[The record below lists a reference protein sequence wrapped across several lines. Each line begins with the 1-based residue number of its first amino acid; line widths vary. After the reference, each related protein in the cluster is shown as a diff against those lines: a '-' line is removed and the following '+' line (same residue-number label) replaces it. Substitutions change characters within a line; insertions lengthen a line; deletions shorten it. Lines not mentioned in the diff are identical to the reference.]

1 MRSKQAHDETAAPVG
16 VPFAPMGVDESF
28 PERPGMPGFEGP
40 MGPSAPAQPVVKPRK
55 PNTLRLLISHNRT
68 MLAPWAWMA
77 AADVTAFT
85 AHYAAPTWWQSAL
98 AAAGAS
104 ALVAGGGLFHTREA
118 RLKKRIKTMRTLRK
132 VQTDARRMLVAGTAW
147 ELLASTWTPIGPHGG
162 MQLTLLG
169 GGLLV
174 AAPHLLRTRRRPVEA
189 PTVAA
194 IAAPVEDPRISKFR
208 TQFCATG
215 PLKEARIHD
224 QEDIN
229 GGFRFSVECSLAYRG
244 KFSDVER
251 LRDDIAAL
259 YDAPVDHVSVEH
271 HESRSARRA
280 VVTVLTETKA
290 HERDEPWDGKSTY
303 DPETGTFVLGR
314 FADGSRSRW
323 QLHIPGSGACG
334 GMCVGDVGSGKT
346 GTMHLIVSEAGSAK
360 LCAECLGAGTCPE
373 CDPQRI
379 CAVWMGDPQRQPFG
393 VWRGRSDVTAWGPL
407 SCVRMLSWLHAGM
420 RHRADHFGR
429 MEWTDHLGR
438 TNYGKGWFDP
448 TPEFPM
454 VLGVIDEWSIIMADP
469 DLSRFAGPL
478 AEQIEDEGRKVGVRL
493 LIGSQD
499 ADVEANGSR
508 GFRNALGAANAISHR
523 SDRLAKSMLNLEGNP
538 ADLPEGVHGVSYL
551 RSYDKRSGIVQRTK
565 HLPEVLRRGQTGLD
579 VRALTERI
587 AADPITYDPAFLG
600 AIDLLGYTGPG
611 QILDD
616 GDGWGLDALLGGEPS
631 EANQEVMAALAEA
644 DALVD
649 RANEPKAG
657 GPVSAPD
664 VAAVRE
670 ALGQRADADVF
681 DLMSATGLSA
691 LGVSRAVDALMADG
705 VASQAASGRYAS
717 C

>member
-1 MRSKQAHDETAAPVG
+1 MRSKQTHDATTAPAG
-16 VPFAPMGVDESF
+16 LPFAPMGVDEL
-28 PERPGMPGFEGP
+28 PEHPGMPGFEGP
-40 MGPSAPAQPVVKPRK
+40 IGPTQPVVKPRR
-55 PNTLRLLISHNRT
+55 PNTLRLLVSHNRT

-85 AHYAAPTWWQSAL
+85 AHYATPTWWQSAL
-98 AAAGAS
+98 TAAGAS
-104 ALVAGGGLFHTREA
+104 ALVAGGSLFHTREA
-118 RLKKRIKTMRTLRK
+118 RLRKRIKTMRTLRK
-132 VQTDARRMLVAGTAW
+132 VQADTRRILVAGTAW

-174 AAPHLLRTRRRPVEA
+174 AAPHLWRTRRRPVEVE
-189 PTVAA
+189 PIAA

-208 TQFCATG
+208 VQFCATG
-215 PLKEARIHD
+215 QLKEARIHD
-224 QEDIN
+224 IEDIH

-251 LRDDIAAL
+251 LWDDIAAL
-259 YDAPVDHVSVEH
+259 YDVPVDHVSVEH

-334 GMCVGDVGSGKT
+334 GLCIGDVGSGKS
-346 GTMHLIVSEAGSAK
+346 GTIHLIAAEAGSAK
-360 LCAECLGAGTCPE
+360 VCAACLGACTCPE

-393 VWRGRSDVTAWGPL
+393 VWRGRADVTAWGPL

-438 TNYGKGWFDP
+438 TNSGKGWFDP

-454 VLGVIDEWSIIMADP
+454 ILGVIDEWPIIMKDP
-469 DLSRFAGPL
+469 DLSRFAAPL

-493 LIGSQD
+493 LIGSQE
-499 ADVEANGSR
+499 ADLEKNGGSR
-508 GFRNALGAANAISHR
+508 GFRNALCAANAISHR
-523 SDRLAKSMLNLEGNP
+523 SDRYAKTMLNLEGNP

-579 VRALTERI
+579 VRAIAERI
-587 AADPITYDPAFLG
+587 AADPITYDPTFLG

-616 GDGWGLDALLGGEPS
+616 GDDWSLNRLLGG
-631 EANQEVMAALAEA
+631 EANQEVVDAIA
-644 DALVD
+644 DAGTLH
-649 RANEPKAG
+649 EPKAA

-664 VAAVRE
+664 IDAVRE

-691 LGVSRAVDALMADG
+691 LGVSRAVDALIADG
-705 VASQAASGRYAS
+705 AASQAPSGRYAT
-717 C
+717 CT

>member
-1 MRSKQAHDETAAPVG
+1 MRTKQTREAPTAGLPVPPVG
-16 VPFAPMGVDESF
+16 IGESSWD
-28 PERPGMPGFEGP
+28 PGMPGFEDSTDP
-40 MGPSAPAQPVVKPRK
+40 YAPAQPAMKPRK
-55 PNTLRLLISHNRT
+55 PNTLRLLVSHNRT

-77 AADVTAFT
+77 AADITAFT
-85 AHYAAPTWWQSAL
+85 AHYGAPSLGQAALT
-98 AAAGAS
+98 AAGAS
-104 ALVAGGGLFHTREA
+104 ATVAAGSLFHTREA
-118 RLKKRIKTMRTLRK
+118 RLRKHIKTVKTRRK
-132 VQTDARRMLVAGTAW
+132 VQTTVRRALIAGSAW

-169 GGLLV
+169 GGLAL
-174 AAPHLLRTRRRPVEA
+174 AAPHLWRNRRRPVEA
-189 PTVAA
+189 EPVAA

-215 PLKEARIHD
+215 PLKESRIHD
-224 QEDIN
+224 TEDIH
-229 GGFRFSVECSLAYRG
+229 GGFRFAVECSLAYRG
-244 KFSDVER
+244 KFADVER

-259 YDAPVDHVSVEH
+259 YDVPVDHVSVEH

-290 HERDEPWDGKSTY
+290 HERDEPWDGTSTY
-303 DPETGTFVLGR
+303 DPQTGTFVLGR
-314 FADGSRSRW
+314 FADGSKSRW

-346 GTMHLIVSEAGSAK
+346 GTMHLLASEAGSAK
-360 LCAECLGAGTCPE
+360 LCAACMGACTCPV

-393 VWRGRSDVTAWGPL
+393 VWRGRADVTAWGPL

-420 RHRADHFGR
+420 RHRADYFGR

-438 TNYGKGWFDP
+438 VNYGKGWFDP

-454 VLGVIDEWSIIMADP
+454 VLGVIDEWSIIMSDP
-469 DLSRFAGPL
+469 ELSRFAGPL

-565 HLPEVLRRGQTGLD
+565 HLPEVLRPGQTGLD
-579 VRALTERI
+579 VRAIAERI
-587 AADPITYDPAFLG
+587 AADPITYDPTFLD
-600 AIDLLGYTGPG
+600 AISLLGYTGPG

-616 GDGWGLDALLGGEPS
+616 GDGWSLSTLAGGEPS
-631 EANQEVMAALAEA
+631 EVTNAIAEA
-644 DALVD
+644 GALLD
-649 RANEPKAG
+649 RANEPKAA
-657 GPVSAPD
+657 APD

-670 ALGQRADADVF
+670 ALGQRTDADLF
-681 DLMSATGLSA
+681 DLMATTGLSA
-691 LGVSRAVDALMADG
+691 LGVSRAVDALIADG
-705 VASQAASGRYAS
+705 AASQAPSGRYAS